1 MTWYLGFSLQEPF
14 DFGQDERHRCVY
26 AMNVEAKKRQS
37 STFIEEVLF
46 LLEDAG
52 LGTQEVDLFGT
63 SVASIPDGD
72 GPYLNL
78 MSVPGAGPLEVKGGP
93 GYVQPRA
100 RLLVHAK
107 VSAVAKAKAHEAYTA
122 LRAIRNREVEIDA

>member
-1 MTWYLGFSLQEPF
+1 MTWYLGFRLQEPF

-26 AMNVEAKKRQS
+26 AMNVEAMKRPS

-46 LLEDAG
+46 LLEDAE
-52 LGTQEVDLFGT
+52 LGTREEDIFGT

-93 GYVQPRA
+93 GYRQPRA
-100 RLLVHAK
+100 RLLVYAK
-107 VSAVAKAKAHEAYTA
+107 SSAAAKAKAHEAYEA
-122 LRAIRNREVEIDA
+122 LRAVRNRDVEIDA